1 MHGAHGLAMLSN
13 PDDYDGGEP
22 VARQAKY
29 AALEDCNEIYACTK
43 RSQPA
48 VMSAGLALAVQRSI
62 HRCIHKDLLVVQ
74 RIGSEHDSAE
84 KLFAHH
90 RQVYAWFTELP
101 MKVGLI
107 AYRTERR
114 RMRST
119 QQCDLSLA
127 ESLVLAGCAVL

>member
-48 VMSAGLALAVQRSI
+48 VMSAGLALAVEARVELRSLPVG
-62 HRCIHKDLLVVQ
+62 RPSVSRGRRAYQDKGRRACHK
-74 RIGSEHDSAE
+74 
-84 KLFAHH
+84 
-90 RQVYAWFTELP
+90 P
-101 MKVGLI
+101 
-107 AYRTERR
+107 
-114 RMRST
+114 
-119 QQCDLSLA
+119 
-127 ESLVLAGCAVL
+127 